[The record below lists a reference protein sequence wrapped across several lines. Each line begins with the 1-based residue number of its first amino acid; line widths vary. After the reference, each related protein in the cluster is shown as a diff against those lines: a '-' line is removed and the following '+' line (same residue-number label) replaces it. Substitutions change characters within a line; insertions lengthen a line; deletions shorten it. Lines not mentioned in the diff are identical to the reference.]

1 MPELN
6 TVLVV
11 ITKIMN
17 QVVTFEKF
25 QDFLKNCSLKNF
37 RKAEDIV
44 EILIDINNSV
54 TNFDTKNMPDDLT
67 EKEEESKINMKMWE
81 IRVKRYM
88 D

>member
-6 TVLVV
+6 TVLVI

-44 EILIDINNSV
+44 EIITDLNDPG
-54 TNFDTKNMPDDLT
+54 TNFDTKHMPGDLT
-67 EKEEESKINMKMWE
+67 KKQKESKIKMNMWE
-81 IRVKRYM
+81 MRVK
-88 D
+88 